1 MARDLPPLEGYEALI
16 VTSSHA
22 ILALTT
28 AGSKPSAR
36 CYCVGDATTR
46 LALQSGL
53 DAQMAG
59 LTAQELAET
68 LKWKKPDG
76 PVLYLRGRH
85 VAFDLLG
92 TLHEAGMMVDEA
104 IVYDQLD
111 CPLTPA
117 AVALLGAANP
127 VIVPIF
133 SARSA
138 KLFLDECPEDAT
150 IHVVAISQSVADL
163 VPLARRTGLTIAS
176 APNASSMAAAVLNV
190 AQSVNR
196 LERGQ

>member
-1 MARDLPPLEGYEALI
+1 
-16 VTSSHA
+16 
-22 ILALTT
+22 
-28 AGSKPSAR
+28 
-36 CYCVGDATTR
+36 
-46 LALQSGL
+46 
-53 DAQMAG
+53 
-59 LTAQELAET
+59 
-68 LKWKKPDG
+68 
-76 PVLYLRGRH
+76 
-85 VAFDLLG
+85 
-92 TLHEAGMMVDEA
+92 MVDEA

-163 VPLARRTGLTIAS
+163 VPLAHRTGLTFAS
-176 APNASSMAAAVLNV
+176 APNASSMAAALSKRIRLTSALPRC
-190 AQSVNR
+190 AQ
-196 LERGQ
+196 LT